1 MSPLTICRELHGDL
15 CERNLSHNP
24 HLKLSDEIHNRSKF
38 SDSNNRSKFSDSN
51 CSEISEKSMLL
62 LALVKR
68 RLSLRRVAASNR
80 KDPVAGVVEASLVA
94 WVGKNKGWIGLEK
107 KERRLEEL
115 Q

>member
-24 HLKLSDEIHNRSKF
+24 HLKLSDEIH
-38 SDSNNRSKFSDSN
+38 NRSKFSDSN